1 MAVGSVLTVAGLVG
15 IVISFVVQQS
25 DFDPTS
31 FAIAT
36 ASIFVAIVG
45 ISFILQTPKS
55 ETKTLREPL

>member
-1 MAVGSVLTVAGLVG
+1 VG